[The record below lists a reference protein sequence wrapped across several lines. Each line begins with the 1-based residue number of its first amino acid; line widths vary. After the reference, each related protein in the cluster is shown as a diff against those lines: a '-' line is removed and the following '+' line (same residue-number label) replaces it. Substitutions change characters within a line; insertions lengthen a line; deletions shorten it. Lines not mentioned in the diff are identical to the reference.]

1 MQYKK
6 KVRENTDFWYQQ
18 LKNIT
23 NCISSLSWKFCRS
36 CQNDKHF
43 LILELSQIKVLINDF
58 NWDKKQPIELLYWL
72 KHNKNRTSFFW

>member
-23 NCISSLSWKFCRS
+23 NCISSLSWMFCRS
-36 CQNDKHF
+36 CQNDKYF
-43 LILELSQIKVLINDF
+43 FNLELSPIKVVVNDF
-58 NWDKKQPIELLYWL
+58 NWDKKTTD
-72 KHNKNRTSFFW
+72 RTFILTKTQ